1 MVVTRLLNGM
11 PPIVMTKSEFKKKKI
26 WNELN
31 SEGSFVVN
39 FWETCSIHV
48 PNVVRYPL
56 VMTNSSLLK
65 MAIEIVD
72 LPIKNGDFP

>member
-1 MVVTRLLNGM
+1 MECPYCDDKKWVR
-11 PPIVMTKSEFKKKKI
+11 KKKI